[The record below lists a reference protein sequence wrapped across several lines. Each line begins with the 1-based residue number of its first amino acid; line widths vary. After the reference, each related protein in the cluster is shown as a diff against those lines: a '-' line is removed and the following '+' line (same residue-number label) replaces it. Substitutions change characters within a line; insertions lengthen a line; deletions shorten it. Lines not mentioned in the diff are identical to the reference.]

1 VEAWLVA
8 VVQQIA
14 GANDYDTNLGEFI
27 IMRVNRSVTQSIKR
41 ALSLG
46 VLAAFGAGSL
56 AAPAQQANSAASPGA
71 AAKPAAAKAATAKKS
86 SAPAPILLAQTT
98 PAPSVASATGPAPM
112 LQTIV
117 VTGTM
122 IARTEAETVDPVT
135 IVTTQALAN
144 QGIVNVEQA
153 VDQITANVPDV
164 VNTSS
169 TVGSFS
175 GGGTYANLRD
185 LGRGRTL
192 ILLDGERL
200 ANNANDDAGV
210 DLSGIPFGAIASV
223 QVLRD
228 GASSLYGSDAIAGV
242 INFITKQNYQG
253 GEVDV
258 DLNHP
263 QQVGGGSGSADFTL
277 GHGDL
282 VSDGY
287 NVMITGNFAKQEP
300 LLASQRSFS
309 AYGYDPALSLT
320 STNNPGT
327 FPGTIVDN
335 NGNQWQPDYPACPG
349 NPRLVTVSNTCAYRD
364 DAETELLPES
374 DQASAMVQLTKT
386 LPANNT
392 LRVQY
397 FYTRSDDEAFSG
409 PMEYAFEMTP
419 QADPTYFPKSGANL
433 TCESSAAGGPC
444 TAPVDLTDPIEAEW
458 TDPTNSRYMGNVDTE
473 QRILLTFSGNNL
485 GWHYSTS
492 ANYSQNVNVNDTRG
506 GIPDESVLAPNGIL
520 SNLINPFGPQSAAGE
535 ALLNSSYLNGAFAT
549 GKNRLWS
556 IGAHASHELGDA
568 FNAGTPATVAL
579 GAELSGQTYIYNTTP
594 LNNLLQDAL
603 GTSPVSI
610 DGSRRIQAVFVEL
623 DVPLAKSLDLDISD
637 REDRYSDFGTTN
649 NGKVAIRWQPSRFV
663 AFRGDAS
670 TGFRAPTL
678 FDLYEPNQTAGS
690 DSPTMGE
697 GNPFCEPGKYTSE
710 WTPTVCGAEGI
721 GLYGGNRNL
730 SPESSENFDLGIILS
745 PMRNLGIT
753 LDYYRILIKNYIQT
767 IPASTL
773 YGNPTQYASYFVLN
787 SAGSLTPAVQS
798 AQYCNPY
805 TKSTCGYILQDFQNT
820 GGATTDGFDVSI
832 KYTQHTTFGTFT
844 EDLEGTAITQYLLT
858 EYTGGAPVNLVGWFN
873 QGQFPAIR
881 WEHNLT
887 INWDSPD
894 HMWSGG
900 LENQFFS
907 RYVDEFSDA
916 AGNPLE
922 VSSQS
927 TWDAYASYKPIP
939 RLTVL
944 FGIQNLFNETPPF
957 SNQLDY
963 NFAAGYS
970 SIFSNP
976 IMRAF
981 YVNLKYVLF

>member
-1 VEAWLVA
+1 
-8 VVQQIA
+8 
-14 GANDYDTNLGEFI
+14 
-27 IMRVNRSVTQSIKR
+27 MSVNHSIGHSVKR

-46 VLAAFGAGSL
+46 LIAACGAGSL
-56 AAPAQQANSAASPGA
+56 ATFAQQASSATA
-71 AAKPAAAKAATAKKS
+71 PAAATAGKPVAAKTATAKSRTAKRS
-86 SAPAPILLAQTT
+86 DSKAPIVLAQTT
-98 PAPSVASATGPAPM
+98 ASPPLANTAAPAPV
-112 LQTIV
+112 LQTVV

-122 IARTEAETVDPVT
+122 IARAESETVDPVT
-135 IVTTQALAN
+135 IVTTQALNN

-153 VDQITANVPDV
+153 VDQIAANVPDV

-200 ANNANDDAGV
+200 ANNANDDSGV
-210 DLSGIPFGAIASV
+210 DLSGIPFSAIQSI

-253 GEVDV
+253 GEIDV
-258 DLNHP
+258 DLNRP
-263 QQVGGGSGSADFTL
+263 QEVGAGAGSADLTL

-287 NVMITGNFAKQEP
+287 NVMLTANFTKQQP
-300 LLASQRSFS
+300 LLATQRSFS
-309 AYGYDPALSLT
+309 AYGFDPAEGIT
-320 STNNPGT
+320 GTNGEGTWPGS
-327 FPGTIVDN
+327 IIDAN
-335 NGNQWQPDYPACPG
+335 NNQWQPGYPACAG
-349 NPRLVTVSNTCAYRD
+349 NPYPTTYFGSCAYRASAATD
-364 DAETELLPES
+364 LIPES
-374 DQASAMVQLTKT
+374 QQASAMAQLTKA
-386 LPANNT
+386 LPDNNT

-397 FYTRSDDEAFSG
+397 FYTRSDDEGYSG

-419 QADPTYFPKSGANL
+419 QADPNYFPKSGAGL
-433 TCESSAAGGPC
+433 TCESNATTGQGC
-444 TAPVDLTDPIEAEW
+444 TGPVDLTDPIYAEW

-473 QRILLTFSGNNL
+473 QRILLTFSGTNF
-485 GWHYSTS
+485 GWNYSTS
-492 ANYSQNVNVNDTRG
+492 ANFSQNVNVNDTRG

-520 SNLINPFGPQSAAGE
+520 SNLINPFGPQTAAGQ
-535 ALLNSSYLNGAFAT
+535 ALIDSSYLNGAFAT
-549 GKNRLWS
+549 GKNKLWS
-556 IGAHASHELGDA
+556 VGAHASHELGDA
-568 FNAGTPATVAL
+568 FNSGTPATVAL
-579 GAELSGQTYIYNTTP
+579 GAELSGQNFTYATTP
-594 LNNLLQDAL
+594 LSNLLEDAL

-610 DGSRRIQAVFVEL
+610 DGSRRIEAVYAEL
-623 DVPLAKSLDLDISD
+623 DVPMTKDLDVDISD

-649 NGKVAIRWQPSRFV
+649 NGKVAIRYQPSRFI

-678 FDLYEPNQTAGS
+678 FDLYEPNQTAAS
-690 DSPTMGE
+690 DSPTMGQ
-697 GNPFCEPGKYTSE
+697 GNPFCAPGKYNAE
-710 WTPTVCGAEGI
+710 WTPTVCASQGI
-721 GLYGGNRNL
+721 GLYGGNRSL
-730 SPESSENFDLGIILS
+730 SPETSQNFDLGIILS

-773 YGNPTQYASYFVLN
+773 YGNPTAYANYFVLN
-787 SAGSLTPAVQS
+787 SAGSLTPSVDQAGDCHPITS
-798 AQYCNPY
+798 PA
-805 TKSTCGYILQDFQNT
+805 CGYILQDFQNT
-820 GGATTDGFDVSI
+820 GGATTDGFDLSVR
-832 KYTQHTTFGTFT
+832 YTQHTTYGTFT
-844 EDLEGTAITQYLLT
+844 EDLEGTAITQYRLT
-858 EYTGGAPVNLVGWFN
+858 EYTGGAPVNLVGWFD

-881 WEHNLT
+881 WQHNLT
-887 INWDSPD
+887 INWNSPD
-894 HMWSGG
+894 ARWGGG

-907 RYVDEFSDA
+907 QYIDEFPV
-916 AGNPLE
+916 GPNQTTPRE

-927 TWDAYASYKPIP
+927 TWDAYATYRPIP

-981 YVNLKYVLF
+981 YVNLKYVIF

>member
-1 VEAWLVA
+1 MEVTLVV
-8 VVQQIA
+8 VVQQLASQADRDGNSEDGVI
-14 GANDYDTNLGEFI
+14 I
-27 IMRVNRSVTQSIKR
+27 IMSVNPSVSQSIRR

-46 VLAAFGAGSL
+46 VLAACGAGSL
-56 AAPAQQANSAASPGA
+56 PAFAQ
-71 AAKPAAAKAATAKKS
+71 
-86 SAPAPILLAQTT
+86 QTT
-98 PAPSVASATGPAPM
+98 PVPPPAGTAAPTAT

-169 TVGSFS
+169 SVGSFS

-192 ILLDGERL
+192 VLLDGERL

-210 DLSGIPFGAIASV
+210 DLSGIPFAAIGSV

-242 INFITKQNYQG
+242 INFITKQDYQG
-253 GEVDV
+253 AEVDV
-258 DLNHP
+258 NLNRP
-263 QQVGGGSGSADFTL
+263 QEEGGGAGSAAFTV

-287 NVMITGNFAKQEP
+287 NVMLAGNFTKQQP
-300 LLASQRSFS
+300 LLATQRSFS
-309 AYGYDPALSLT
+309 AYGFDPARGIT
-320 STNNPGT
+320 GTNGEGTWPGS
-327 FPGTIVDN
+327 IIDAN
-335 NGNQWQPDYPACPG
+335 DNQWQPGFPACPG
-349 NPRLVTVSNTCAYRD
+349 NPFPTTYFGTCAYRASAATD
-364 DAETELLPES
+364 LLPES
-374 DQASAMVQLTKT
+374 QQGSAMAQLTKA
-386 LPANNT
+386 LPDSNS
-392 LRVQY
+392 LRLQY
-397 FYTRSDDEAFSG
+397 FYTRSEVDGYSG

-419 QADPTYFPKSGANL
+419 QADPNYYPKSAAGL
-433 TCESSAAGGPC
+433 TCESNADTGGPC
-444 TAPVDLTDPIEAEW
+444 TAPVDLADPIFAEW
-458 TDPTNSRYMGNVDTE
+458 TDPTNSRYMGSVDTE
-473 QRILLTFSGNNL
+473 QRILLTFSGDNL

-492 ANYSQNVNVNDTRG
+492 ANYSQNVNVNDTRA

-520 SNLINPFGPQSAAGE
+520 SNLINPFGPQTAAGQ
-535 ALLNSSYLNGAFAT
+535 ALLNSSYLNGAYST
-549 GKNRLWS
+549 GKNKLWS

-568 FNAGTPATVAL
+568 FNAGTPATVAI
-579 GAELSGQTYIYNTTP
+579 GAELSGQTFTYATTP
-594 LNNLLQDAL
+594 LSNLLADAL

-610 DGSRRIQAVFVEL
+610 DGSRRIQAAFVEI
-623 DVPLAKSLDLDISD
+623 DVPIAKSLDLDISD

-649 NGKVAIRWQPSRFV
+649 NGKIAVRWQPSSYV
-663 AFRGDAS
+663 AFRADAS

-678 FDLYEPNQTAGS
+678 FDLYEPNQTAAS
-690 DSPTMGE
+690 DSPTMGT
-697 GNPFCEPGKYTSE
+697 GNPFCQAGSYTQE
-710 WTPTVCGAEGI
+710 WTPTVCSSQGI

-730 SPESSENFDLGIILS
+730 SPETSENFDLGIILS

-767 IPASTL
+767 IPASTM
-773 YGNPTQYASYFVLN
+773 YENPTAFANYFVLN
-787 SAGSLTPAVQS
+787 SAGSLTPSVDQAV
-798 AQYCNPY
+798 ACHPY
-805 TKSTCGYILQDFQNT
+805 TAPTCGYLLQDFQNT
-820 GGATTDGFDVSI
+820 GGATTDGFDVSV
-832 KYTQHTTFGTFT
+832 KYVQHTAWGVFS
-844 EDLEGTAITQYLLT
+844 EDLEGTAITQYRLT
-858 EYTGGAPVNLVGWFN
+858 EYTGAAPVNLVGWFN

-881 WEHNLT
+881 WQHNLT
-887 INWDSPD
+887 LNWASPD
-894 HMWSGG
+894 GRWGGG
-900 LENQFFS
+900 LENQFYS
-907 RYVDEFSDA
+907 RYIDEFPDA

-922 VSSQS
+922 VGSQS
-927 TWDAYASYKPIP
+927 TWDTYASYKPIP
-939 RLTVL
+939 RMTVL
-944 FGIQNLFNETPPF
+944 FGIQNLLNTTPPF

-963 NFAAGYS
+963 NFGAGYS

>member
-1 VEAWLVA
+1 MSL
-8 VVQQIA
+8 
-14 GANDYDTNLGEFI
+14 NH
-27 IMRVNRSVTQSIKR
+27 SVRHSVKR

-46 VLAAFGAGSL
+46 VLAACGAGSL
-56 AAPAQQANSAASPGA
+56 TALAQQANSAPPPA
-71 AAKPAAAKAATAKKS
+71 AAKPAAAVKAATAKTR
-86 SAPAPILLAQTT
+86 SAKAPLMLAQTT
-98 PAPSVASATGPAPM
+98 PPPPTASAAAPTAM

-153 VDQITANVPDV
+153 VDQLTANVPDV

-169 TVGSFS
+169 SVGSFS

-210 DLSGIPFGAIASV
+210 DLSGIPFAAIASV

-253 GEVDV
+253 AEVDV
-258 DLNHP
+258 NFNRP
-263 QQVGGGSGSADFTL
+263 QEVGAGSGSADFTL

-287 NVMITGNFAKQEP
+287 NVMLTGNFTKQQP
-300 LLASQRSFS
+300 LLATQRSFS
-309 AYGYDPALSLT
+309 AYGFDPAANIT
-320 STNNPGT
+320 GTNGEGTWPGS
-327 FPGTIVDN
+327 IIDN
-335 NGNQWQPDYPACPG
+335 NGNQWQPGYPACQG
-349 NPRLVTVSNTCAYRD
+349 NPFLTTYFGTCAYRASAATD
-364 DAETELLPES
+364 LLPES
-374 DQASAMVQLTKT
+374 QQGSAMVQLTKT

-397 FYTRSDDEAFSG
+397 FYTRSEVDGYSG

-419 QADPTYFPKSGANL
+419 QADPNYFPRSGAGL
-433 TCESSAAGGPC
+433 TCESNASTGGPC
-444 TAPVDLTDPIEAEW
+444 TGPVDLTDPIFAEW
-458 TDPTNSRYMGNVDTE
+458 TDPTNSRYMGSVDTE
-473 QRILLTFSGNNL
+473 QRILLTFSGDNL

-492 ANYSQNVNVNDTRG
+492 ANYSQNANVNDTRG
-506 GIPDESVLAPNGIL
+506 GIPNESVLAPNGIL
-520 SNLINPFGPQSAAGE
+520 SNLINPFGPQTAAGQ
-535 ALLNSSYLNGAFAT
+535 ALINSSYLNGAYAT
-549 GKNRLWS
+549 GKNKLWS
-556 IGAHASHELGDA
+556 VGAHASHELGDA

-579 GAELSGQTYIYNTTP
+579 GAELSGQTYTYATTP
-594 LNNLLQDAL
+594 LSNLLEDAL

-623 DVPLAKSLDLDISD
+623 DVPIAKSLDVDISD

-649 NGKVAIRWQPSRFV
+649 NGKVAVRFQPSRYI

-678 FDLYEPNQTAGS
+678 FDLYEPNQTAAS
-690 DSPTMGE
+690 DSPTMGQ
-697 GNPFCEPGKYTSE
+697 GNPFCQPGSYNQE
-710 WTPTVCGAEGI
+710 WTPTVCASQGI
-721 GLYGGNRNL
+721 GLYGGNKNL
-730 SPESSENFDLGIILS
+730 SPETSQNFDLGIILS

-767 IPASTL
+767 IPASTM
-773 YGNPTQYASYFVLN
+773 YENPTAFANYFVLN
-787 SAGSLTPAVQS
+787 SAGSLTPSVDEA
-798 AQYCNPY
+798 AYCHPY
-805 TKSTCGYILQDFQNT
+805 TAPTCGYLLQDFQNT

-832 KYTQHTTFGTFT
+832 KYIQHTAWGVFS
-844 EDLEGTAITQYLLT
+844 EDLEGTAITQYRLT
-858 EYTGGAPVNLVGWFN
+858 EYTGAAPVNLVGWFD

-881 WEHNLT
+881 WQHNLT
-887 INWDSPD
+887 LNWASPD
-894 HMWSGG
+894 GRWGGG

-907 RYVDEFSDA
+907 KYIDEFPDA
-916 AGNPLE
+916 AGNPME

-927 TWDAYASYKPIP
+927 TWDAFASYKPIP

-944 FGIQNLFNETPPF
+944 FGIQNLFNSTPPF

>member
-1 VEAWLVA
+1 M
-8 VVQQIA
+8 
-14 GANDYDTNLGEFI
+14 T
-27 IMRVNRSVTQSIKR
+27 VNRSVTQSVKR
-41 ALSLG
+41 TLSLG
-46 VLAAFGAGSL
+46 LLAACGAASL
-56 AAPAQQANSAASPGA
+56 PTLAQQATSATAPA
-71 AAKPAAAKAATAKKS
+71 TAAKPAAAATAATAKKRIAKA
-86 SAPAPILLAQTT
+86 SAATAPIMLAQTT
-98 PAPSVASATGPAPM
+98 PPPVASSAGPAPM

-169 TVGSFS
+169 AVGSFS
-175 GGGTYANLRD
+175 GGGTFANLRD
-185 LGRGRTL
+185 LGRTRTL

-210 DLSGIPFGAIASV
+210 DLSGIPFSAIASV

-253 GEVDV
+253 AEV
-258 DLNHP
+258 DLNFNHP
-263 QQVGGGSGSADFTL
+263 EEVGAGSGSGDFTL

-287 NVMITGNFAKQEP
+287 NVMLTANFTKQQP
-300 LLASQRSFS
+300 LLATQRSFS
-309 AYGYDPALSLT
+309 AYGFDPARGIT
-320 STNNPGT
+320 GTNGEGTWPGS
-327 FPGTIVDN
+327 IVDN
-335 NGNQWQPDYPACPG
+335 NGNQWQPDFPNCPG
-349 NPRLVTVSNTCAYRD
+349 NPFPTTFFGSCAYRASAATD
-364 DAETELLPES
+364 LIPES
-374 DQASAMVQLTKT
+374 QQGSAMAQLSKT

-392 LRVQY
+392 LRLQY
-397 FYTRSDDEAFSG
+397 FYTRSEVDGYSG

-419 QADPTYFPKSGANL
+419 QADPNYFPKSGAGL
-433 TCESSAAGGPC
+433 TCESNANTGGPC
-444 TAPVDLTDPIEAEW
+444 TGPVDLTDPIFAEW
-458 TDPTNSRYMGNVDTE
+458 TDPTNSRYQGNVDTE
-473 QRILLTFSGNNL
+473 QRILLTFSGDNL
-485 GWHYSTS
+485 GWHYSTT

-506 GIPDESVLAPNGIL
+506 GIPNEDVLAPNGIL
-520 SNLINPFGPQSAAGE
+520 SNLINPFGPQTAAGQ
-535 ALLNSSYLNGAFAT
+535 ALLNSSYLNGAYAT
-549 GKNRLWS
+549 GKNKLWS
-556 IGAHASHELGDA
+556 ISAHASHELGDV

-579 GAELSGQTYIYNTTP
+579 GAELSGQTYIYDTTP
-594 LNNLLQDAL
+594 LSNLLEAAL
-603 GTSPVSI
+603 GTSPVAI
-610 DGSRRIQAVFVEL
+610 DGSRRIQAVFFEV
-623 DVPLAKSLDLDISD
+623 DVPIAKSLDLDISD

-649 NGKVAIRWQPSRFV
+649 NGKVAVRWQPSRFI

-678 FDLYEPNQTAGS
+678 FNLYEPNQTAAS
-690 DSPTMGE
+690 DSPTMGT
-697 GNPFCEPGKYTSE
+697 GNPLCQPGSYNAE
-710 WTPTVCGAEGI
+710 WTPTVCSSQGI
-721 GLYGGNRNL
+721 GLYGGNKNL
-730 SPESSENFDLGIILS
+730 SPETSENFDLGIILS

-753 LDYYRILIKNYIQT
+753 LDYYRILVKNYIQT
-767 IPASTL
+767 IPASTI
-773 YGNPTQYASYFVLN
+773 YENPNAFPSYFVLN
-787 SAGSLTPAVQS
+787 NSGSLTPSVDEA
-798 AQYCNPY
+798 ADCHPY
-805 TKSTCGYILQDFQNT
+805 TAPTCGYLLQDFQNT

-832 KYTQHTTFGTFT
+832 KYIQHTAWGVFS
-844 EDLEGTAITQYLLT
+844 EDLEGTAITQYRLT
-858 EYTGGAPVNLVGWFN
+858 EYTGAAPVNLVGWFD

-887 INWDSPD
+887 LNWASPD
-894 HMWSGG
+894 SRWGAG

-907 RYVDEFSDA
+907 RYIDEFPDA
-916 AGNPLE
+916 AGNPME
-922 VSSQS
+922 VGSQS

-944 FGIQNLFNETPPF
+944 FGIQNLFNQTPPF

-963 NFAAGYS
+963 NFGAGYS

-976 IMRAF
+976 IMRSF

>member
-1 VEAWLVA
+1 
-8 VVQQIA
+8 
-14 GANDYDTNLGEFI
+14 
-27 IMRVNRSVTQSIKR
+27 MRVNRSVTAFVRR

-46 VLAAFGAGSL
+46 VLAAIASGSL
-56 AAPAQQANSAASPGA
+56 AALAQQANSATAPA
-71 AAKPAAAKAATAKKS
+71 AAARPAAAKAATAKKR
-86 SAPAPILLAQTT
+86 SAKARLMLAQTT
-98 PAPSVASATGPAPM
+98 PPPPVASAAGPAPM

-185 LGRGRTL
+185 LGRTRTL

-210 DLSGIPFGAIASV
+210 DLSGIPFSAIASI

-253 GEVDV
+253 AEIDV
-258 DLNHP
+258 NLNHP
-263 QQVGGGSGSADFTL
+263 QEVGAGSGSADLTV

-287 NVMITGNFAKQEP
+287 NFMLTANFTKQQP
-300 LLASQRSFS
+300 LLATQRSFS
-309 AYGYDPALSLT
+309 AYGFDPAADIT
-320 STNNPGT
+320 GTNGEGTWPGS
-327 FPGTIVDN
+327 IEDA
-335 NGNQWQPDYPACPG
+335 NGNQWQYGYPACAG
-349 NPRLVTVSNTCAYRD
+349 NPFLTTYFGSCAYRASAATD
-364 DAETELLPES
+364 LIPES
-374 DQASAMVQLTKT
+374 QQASAMAQLSKT
-386 LPANNT
+386 LPDNNT
-392 LRVQY
+392 LRLQY
-397 FYTRSDDEAFSG
+397 FYTQSDDDGYSG
-409 PMEYAFEMTP
+409 PMEYAFEMTQ
-419 QADPTYFPKSGANL
+419 QADPTYYPKASSL
-433 TCESSAAGGPC
+433 TCESNANTAGPC
-444 TAPVDLTDPIEAEW
+444 TGPPDLTDPILAQW

-473 QRILLTFSGNNL
+473 QRILLTFSGDNL

-506 GIPDESVLAPNGIL
+506 GIPNENVLAPNGTL
-520 SNLINPFGPQSAAGE
+520 SNLINPFGPQSAAGQ

-549 GKNRLWS
+549 GKNELWS

-594 LNNLLQDAL
+594 LSNLLESAL

-610 DGSRRIQAVFVEL
+610 DGSRRIQAVFVEV
-623 DVPLAKSLDLDISD
+623 DVPIAKSLDLDISD

-663 AFRGDAS
+663 AVRGDAS

-678 FDLYEPNQTAGS
+678 FNLYEPNQTAAS
-690 DSPTMGE
+690 DSPTMGN
-697 GNPFCEPGKYTSE
+697 GNPFCQPGSYNSE
-710 WTPTVCGAEGI
+710 WTPLVCSSQGI

-730 SPESSENFDLGIILS
+730 EPETSQNFDLGIILS
-745 PMRNLGIT
+745 PLPNLGIT
-753 LDYYRILIKNYIQT
+753 LDYYRILVKNYIQT
-767 IPASTL
+767 IPATAI
-773 YGNPTQYASYFVLN
+773 YGNPTAFANYVVTN
-787 SAGSLTPAVQS
+787 NAGSLTPSVDS
-798 AQYCNPY
+798 ALDCHPY
-805 TKSTCGYILQDFQNT
+805 TAATCGYILQDFQNT

-832 KYTQHTTFGTFT
+832 KYIQHTAWGVFS
-844 EDLEGTAITQYLLT
+844 EDLEGTAITQYRLT
-858 EYTGGAPVNLVGWFN
+858 EYTGAAPVNLVGWFD

-881 WEHNLT
+881 WEHNLML
-887 INWDSPD
+887 NWSSPD
-894 HMWSGG
+894 VRWGAG

-907 RYVDEFSDA
+907 RYIDEFPDA
-916 AGNPLE
+916 AGNPME
-922 VSSQS
+922 VGSQS

-944 FGIQNLFNETPPF
+944 FGIQNLFNQTPPF

-976 IMRAF
+976 IMRSF

>member
-1 VEAWLVA
+1 
-8 VVQQIA
+8 
-14 GANDYDTNLGEFI
+14 
-27 IMRVNRSVTQSIKR
+27 MRVNRSARTCVKR
-41 ALSLG
+41 ALSLAM
-46 VLAAFGAGSL
+46 LAAFGAGSL
-56 AAPAQQANSAASPGA
+56 AAAAQQANGA
-71 AAKPAAAKAATAKKS
+71 AAPAAIAEPSAATKAKPVPAKKS
-86 SAPAPILLAQTT
+86 SAKATLMLAQTT
-98 PAPSVASATGPAPM
+98 PAPPLANATEPAPM
-112 LQTIV
+112 LQTVV

-153 VDQITANVPDV
+153 VDQLTANVPDV

-200 ANNANDDAGV
+200 ANNANDDSGV
-210 DLSGIPFGAIASV
+210 DLSGIPFAAIQSV

-242 INFITKQNYQG
+242 INFIPKQNYQG
-253 GEVDV
+253 AEVDLN
-258 DLNHP
+258 LNHP
-263 QQVGGGSGSADFTL
+263 QQVGAGSGSADFAV

-282 VSDGY
+282 VGDGY
-287 NVMITGNFAKQEP
+287 NVMLTGNFTKQQP
-300 LLASQRSFS
+300 LLATERSFS
-309 AYGYDPALSLT
+309 AYGFDPARGIT
-320 STNNPGT
+320 GTNGEGTWPGS
-327 FPGTIVDN
+327 IVDN
-335 NGNQWQPDYPACPG
+335 NGNQWQPAFPACPG
-349 NPRLVTVSNTCAYRD
+349 NPFPTTYFGSCAYRASAATD
-364 DAETELLPES
+364 LLPES
-374 DQASAMVQLTKT
+374 QQGSAMAQLTKA
-386 LPANNT
+386 LPDNNT

-397 FYTRSDDEAFSG
+397 FYTRSEADGYSG

-419 QADPTYFPKSGANL
+419 QADSNYYPKSASGL
-433 TCESSAAGGPC
+433 TCESNATTGGPC
-444 TAPVDLTDPIEAEW
+444 TGPVDLTDPIFAEW

-473 QRILLTFSGNNL
+473 QRILLTFSGDNL

-520 SNLINPFGPQSAAGE
+520 SNLINPFGPQTAAGQ

-549 GKNRLWS
+549 GKNKLWS
-556 IGAHASHELGDA
+556 FGGHASHELGDA

-579 GAELSGQTYIYNTTP
+579 GAELSGQTFTYATTP
-594 LNNLLQDAL
+594 LSNLLEDAL

-610 DGSRRIQAVFVEL
+610 DGSRRIQAVYVEL
-623 DVPLAKSLDLDISD
+623 DVPIAKSLDLDVSD

-649 NGKVAIRWQPSRFV
+649 NGKVAVRYQPSRFI

-678 FDLYEPNQTAGS
+678 FDLYEPNQTAAS
-690 DSPTMGE
+690 DSPTMGT
-697 GNPFCEPGKYTSE
+697 GNPFCQPGSYNTE
-710 WTPTVCGAEGI
+710 WTPTVCSSQGI
-721 GLYGGNRNL
+721 GLYGGNKNL
-730 SPESSENFDLGIILS
+730 SPETSQNFDLGIILS

-767 IPASTL
+767 IPASTM
-773 YGNPTQYASYFVLN
+773 YENPTAFSNYFVLN
-787 SAGSLTPAVQS
+787 SAGSLTPSVDEAVD
-798 AQYCNPY
+798 CHPY
-805 TKSTCGYILQDFQNT
+805 TASTCGYLLQDFQNT

-832 KYTQHTTFGTFT
+832 RYTQHTAFGQFT
-844 EDLEGTAITQYLLT
+844 EDLEGTAITQYRLT
-858 EYTGGAPVNLVGWFN
+858 EYTGAAPVNLVGWFN

-881 WEHNLT
+881 WQHNLT
-887 INWDSPD
+887 INWSSPD
-894 HMWSGG
+894 VRWGAG
-900 LENQFFS
+900 LENQFYS
-907 RYVDEFSDA
+907 RYVDEFPDA
-916 AGNPLE
+916 AGNPME
-922 VSSQS
+922 VGSQS

>member
-1 VEAWLVA
+1 MSL
-8 VVQQIA
+8 
-14 GANDYDTNLGEFI
+14 NH
-27 IMRVNRSVTQSIKR
+27 SVRHSVKR

-46 VLAAFGAGSL
+46 VLAACGAGSL
-56 AAPAQQANSAASPGA
+56 TALAQQANSAPPPA
-71 AAKPAAAKAATAKKS
+71 AAKPAAAVKAATAKTR
-86 SAPAPILLAQTT
+86 SAKAPLMLAQTT
-98 PAPSVASATGPAPM
+98 PPPPTASAAAPTAM

-153 VDQITANVPDV
+153 VDQLTANVPDV

-169 TVGSFS
+169 SVGSFS

-210 DLSGIPFGAIASV
+210 DLSGIPFAAIASV

-253 GEVDV
+253 AEVDV
-258 DLNHP
+258 NFNRP
-263 QQVGGGSGSADFTL
+263 QEVGAGSGSADFTL

-287 NVMITGNFAKQEP
+287 NVMLTGNFTKQQP
-300 LLASQRSFS
+300 LLATQRSFS
-309 AYGYDPALSLT
+309 AYGFDPAANIT
-320 STNNPGT
+320 GTNGEGTWPGS
-327 FPGTIVDN
+327 IIDN
-335 NGNQWQPDYPACPG
+335 NGNQWQPGYPACQG
-349 NPRLVTVSNTCAYRD
+349 NPFLTTYFGTCAYRASAATD
-364 DAETELLPES
+364 LLPES
-374 DQASAMVQLTKT
+374 QQGSAMVQLTKT

-397 FYTRSDDEAFSG
+397 FYTRSEVDGYSG

-419 QADPTYFPKSGANL
+419 QADPNYFPRSGAGL
-433 TCESSAAGGPC
+433 TCESNASTGGPC
-444 TAPVDLTDPIEAEW
+444 TGPVDLTDPIFAEW
-458 TDPTNSRYMGNVDTE
+458 TDPTNSRYMGSVDTE
-473 QRILLTFSGNNL
+473 QRILLTFSGDNL

-492 ANYSQNVNVNDTRG
+492 ANYSQNANVNDTRG
-506 GIPDESVLAPNGIL
+506 GIPNESVLAPNGIL
-520 SNLINPFGPQSAAGE
+520 SNLINPFGPQTAAGQ
-535 ALLNSSYLNGAFAT
+535 ALINSSYLNGAYAT
-549 GKNRLWS
+549 GKNKLWS
-556 IGAHASHELGDA
+556 VGAHASHELGDA

-579 GAELSGQTYIYNTTP
+579 GAELSGQTYTYATTP
-594 LNNLLQDAL
+594 LSNLLEDAL

-623 DVPLAKSLDLDISD
+623 DVPIAKSLDVDISD

-649 NGKVAIRWQPSRFV
+649 NGKVAVRFQPSRYI

-678 FDLYEPNQTAGS
+678 FDLYEPNQTAAS
-690 DSPTMGE
+690 DSPTMGQ
-697 GNPFCEPGKYTSE
+697 GNPFCQPGSYDQE
-710 WTPTVCGAEGI
+710 WTPTVCASQGI
-721 GLYGGNRNL
+721 GLYGGNKNL
-730 SPESSENFDLGIILS
+730 SPETSQNFDLGIILS

-767 IPASTL
+767 IPASTM
-773 YGNPTQYASYFVLN
+773 YENPTAFANYFVLN
-787 SAGSLTPAVQS
+787 SAGSLTPSVDEA
-798 AQYCNPY
+798 AYCHPY
-805 TKSTCGYILQDFQNT
+805 TAPTCGYLLQDFQNT

-832 KYTQHTTFGTFT
+832 KYIQHTAWGVFS
-844 EDLEGTAITQYLLT
+844 EDLEGTAITQYRLT
-858 EYTGGAPVNLVGWFN
+858 EYTGAAPVNLVGWFD

-881 WEHNLT
+881 WQHNLT
-887 INWDSPD
+887 LNWASPD
-894 HMWSGG
+894 GRWGGG

-907 RYVDEFSDA
+907 KYIDEFPDA
-916 AGNPLE
+916 AGNPME

-927 TWDAYASYKPIP
+927 TWDAFASYKPIP

-944 FGIQNLFNETPPF
+944 FGIQNLFNSTPPF